1 MLHKLA
7 IHCRNSNL
15 KYCITILFVILAGV
29 TSSFAQVRYFVVESK
44 TTFLSAAPLETIR
57 AESTSMR
64 GVLDAANKTFA
75 FRLDNQS
82 FKGFNSPLQRE
93 HFNENYL
100 QSDKFPES
108 TFSGKIIDE
117 IDFNKPGTYTVRAK
131 GMLTLRGVARER
143 IIRSTV
149 VVAEKKVMITTNFD
163 VLLDDHNIRIPRIV
177 YQKIA
182 PEIQI
187 SMKAELL
194 RQDVTGK

>member
-1 MLHKLA
+1 MPHPSA
-7 IHCRNSNL
+7 ISFPSKIV
-15 KYCITILFVILAGV
+15 KYCIAILMVVLVGGTA
-29 TSSFAQVRYFVVESK
+29 TFAQVRYFVVASK

-64 GVLDAANKTFA
+64 GVLDAGNKTFA

-100 QSDKFPES
+100 QSDKYPES

-143 IIRSTV
+143 IIRSNV
-149 VVAEKKVMITTNFD
+149 VVGDKKVTITSDFS

-187 SMKAELL
+187 SMQSELS
-194 RQDVTGK
+194 RQDVPGK

>member
-1 MLHKLA
+1 MPHPSA
-7 IHCRNSNL
+7 ISFL
-15 KYCITILFVILAGV
+15 SKIVKYCIAVLMVVLVGGTTTL
-29 TSSFAQVRYFVVESK
+29 AQVRYFVVASK

-64 GVLDAANKTFA
+64 GVLDVTSKTFA

-100 QSDKFPES
+100 QSDKYPES

-143 IIRSTV
+143 IIRSNV
-149 VVAEKKVMITTNFD
+149 VVGDKKVTITSDFS

-187 SMKAELL
+187 SMQSELS
-194 RQDVTGK
+194 RQDLPGK

>member
-131 GMLTLRGVARER
+131 GMLTFRGVARER